1 MSIHAVISGRP
12 YNALPTAAMRRFSSL
27 CSSTKKTPTLQHEN
41 TMILISGLIELAEAD
56 IDTMKVAA
64 TTMALE
70 TRMETGC
77 IQYAFYQDIEN
88 PAIFRVFEEWESMDA
103 LQAHFGSPHMKV
115 FRETLS
121 QAAIVRRDLKKY
133 SVTHSAPLT

>member
-1 MSIHAVISGRP
+1 
-12 YNALPTAAMRRFSSL
+12 
-27 CSSTKKTPTLQHEN
+27 
-41 TMILISGLIELAEAD
+41 MILISGLIELAEAD

-64 TTMALE
+64 ITMALE